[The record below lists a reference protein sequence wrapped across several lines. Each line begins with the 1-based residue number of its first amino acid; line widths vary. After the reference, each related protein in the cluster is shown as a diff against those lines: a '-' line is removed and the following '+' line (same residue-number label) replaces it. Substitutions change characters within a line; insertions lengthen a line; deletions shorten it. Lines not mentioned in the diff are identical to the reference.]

1 MKKIPD
7 FNDTEIWRVETTLTE
22 RYGKKVTVELANAE
36 IRLDSSKRVLTPCPV
51 IC

>member
-7 FNDTEIWRVETTLTE
+7 FNDTEIWGVETTLTE
-22 RYGKKVTVELANAE
+22 RYGKKVTVELVNAE
-36 IRLDSSKRVLTPCPV
+36 IRRDPSERVLTPCPV